1 MEELKEIEHRI
12 EEAETLEDV
21 NRITDD
27 LERIVWGDVSIDEA
41 KEIDRL
47 FQLLHKKT
55 LTVKVS

>member
-1 MEELKEIEHRI
+1 MKALDEIKQRI
-12 EEAETLEDV
+12 EEAETLEEV

-41 KEIDRL
+41 KEIDHL